1 MEFADH
7 MKPIIKQEIVV
18 KWSCN
23 FSMKEIDI
31 NKFMFV

>member
-18 KWSCN
+18 KCGCN
-23 FSMKEIDI
+23 FSLKKIDI